1 MEHELFPK
9 HYESRKNCITQ
20 KCKTPLT
27 KEFVQER
34 IKVLSQKNSQ
44 GRKAF
49 VEKYGD
55 HWTDRVLGYFK
66 QALEEMQFK
75 K

>member
-9 HYESRKNCITQ
+9 HYESWKNCITQ

-34 IKVLSQKNSQ
+34 IKVLSQKKLTRS
-44 GRKAF
+44 
-49 VEKYGD
+49 ES
-55 HWTDRVLGYFK
+55 LC
-66 QALEEMQFK
+66 
-75 K
+75 